1 MSLGGF
7 GRDFKKQP
15 RKPSVE
21 KPKDYNSQEIFD
33 TLKRSFGELEEH
45 NNQFSEDLKELK
57 ERVGVTSREATA
69 DIMTCVEESLGLSAL
84 PLENLKEK
92 INRLQD
98 NQALLSLGA
107 HRALT
112 EVTSLLDSKFEELK
126 ETQVE
131 VDYTTINKQFKKME
145 TILIQH
151 KSSIQL
157 LTNELEKKNPWIP
170 VLIGCLIGLSGVL
183 GYVGSLI

>member
-1 MSLGGF
+1 MPLGGF
-7 GRDFKKQP
+7 ERDFKKQT

-21 KPKDYNSQEIFD
+21 KPKDNDSQEIFD
-33 TLKRSFGELEEH
+33 TLKKSFDELKEH

-57 ERVGVTSREATA
+57 ERVGVTSRETTT
-69 DIMTCVEESLGLSAL
+69 DIVTCVEESLELSAR

-92 INRLQD
+92 IECLQD

-112 EVTSLLDSKFEELK
+112 EATNLLDLKFEELK
-126 ETQVE
+126 EAQVE
-131 VDYTTINKQFKKME
+131 VDYAAINKQFKKIE

-151 KSSIQL
+151 KTNIQL
-157 LTNELEKKNPWIP
+157 LTNELEKKNPWVP
-170 VLIGCLIGLSGVL
+170 VLISFTIVLAGIVGYLI
-183 GYVGSLI
+183 